1 MQLIEVICYISKMTV
16 FSLKNTKAF
25 DLQRFLSR
33 QPFHLLRIYFFM
45 NKLDLITSASRHINP
60 CRSKTAIKKRQDFY
74 VSCRFLVQSTGLE
87 PVPFR
92 TRPSN
97 VRVCQ
102 FRHDCKYCLIRH
114 SCLSKLLVYYTLFF
128 IFCQY
133 LFKKFHI
140 KCVLKLHCRIGQL
153 PHK

>member
-1 MQLIEVICYISKMTV
+1 M
-16 FSLKNTKAF
+16 SLPLK
-25 DLQRFLSR
+25 RFLSR
-33 QPFHLLRIYFFM
+33 QPFHLLRIYI
-45 NKLDLITSASRHINP
+45 LINRFNYVCKQTHQSLPFKNS
-60 CRSKTAIKKRQDFY
+60 SKKRQDFY
-74 VSCRFLVQSTGLE
+74 VPCLFLVQSTGLE

-114 SCLSKLLVYYTLFF
+114 CCLSKLLVYYTLFF

-133 LFKKFHI
+133 LFKKISH
-140 KCVLKLHCRIGQL
+140 KMCVLNCNIKSDSFTNH
-153 PHK
+153 